1 MADQML
7 DVLPFAA
14 MALAEEEGSRKAA
27 SAYERVEPP
36 AEYVS
41 YRRGKPAPVRDAY
54 ARILAL
60 LLAAGEEG
68 EKGDATRESVFGI
81 AEAGDYVTLL
91 NFLRTSPTPLSF
103 DAYTLLQGKRRE
115 QKLLRGGK
123 TIGGAAMAQL
133 AAEEEKRRRAEGTTA
148 PAALLTNEE
157 FGLFLYFAA
166 LLGKPIEDQTPRFAA
181 QFAKAMEVQAKYKV

>member
-1 MADQML
+1 MADQIL

-14 MALAEEEGSRKAA
+14 MALAEEDGSRKAA

-54 ARILAL
+54 ARILAIIL
-60 LLAAGEEG
+60 SAGEEG
-68 EKGDATRESVFGI
+68 EKGENARKSVFSI

-103 DAYTLLQGKRRE
+103 DVYTILQGKRRNN
-115 QKLLRGGK
+115 KLFSGGK
-123 TIGGAAMAQL
+123 SIDSAAMLRL
-133 AAEEEKRRRAEGTTA
+133 AAEEEKRKRADGTEA

-166 LLGKPIEDQTPRFAA
+166 LLEKPIQDQTPRFAA
-181 QFAKAMEVQAKYKV
+181 QFAQAMEAQAKHQS